1 MITINC
7 SFDLFIISARKIYEL
22 GLLKNVLIGSI
33 IININQFLIDNNWSK
48 FIEHINKNNMP
59 VKSIQIACNMAKMDI
74 MMCNIV
80 EGIFDREIGF
90 YY

>member
-1 MITINC
+1 M
-7 SFDLFIISARKIYEL
+7 
-22 GLLKNVLIGSI
+22 
-33 IININQFLIDNNWSK
+33 
-48 FIEHINKNNMP
+48 EHINKNNMP